1 MLFRKIQ
8 SNAFTKTSAIWYPF
22 RRALQPSC
30 KASLTHEH
38 IHEMTRCV
46 IESNVYAIVGKTEQE
61 QKNWCVQ
68 ELTTMLEVYDNY
80 IPVVGAFLD
89 NPVSDAIEMEL
100 ISLLVDWGWEKFSKK
115 ANHSTGS

>member
-8 SNAFTKTSAIWYPF
+8 PNAFTKTSAIWYPF
-22 RRALQPSC
+22 RRLQPSC

-46 IESNVYAIVGKTEQE
+46 IESTFNAVVGKTEQE

-89 NPVSDAIEMEL
+89 NPLSDAMEKEL
-100 ISLLVDWGWEKFSKK
+100 ISLLVDWGWDMFSTKP
-115 ANHSTGS
+115 N